1 MSARELTHAT
11 RAAAC
16 GAMSDRMK
24 PDANSTPLARPKL
37 GIRGLTHRF
46 AIGSPPQPL
55 TVLQDIDLDIARGE
69 FVCIIGES
77 GCGKSTL
84 LRMMAGLLMPT
95 EGQVAHDGAPVR
107 GVDHALGFV
116 FQQDAV
122 FPWLTVE
129 DNVAYGPR
137 SRGVPR
143 AERERLVA
151 HWCDAVGLGAF
162 RKAYPKQLSGGMR
175 KRVDLARAYAN
186 SPDVLLMDEPF
197 AALDVQTKA
206 QMQEALVAL
215 WQSTQK
221 TMVFVTHD
229 LDEAVFL
236 SDVVVVLSSRPG
248 RVHAIVQNPLA
259 RPRTE
264 ETRVGDAFAAAKRE
278 LWKCMQAARAASGA
292 RPDAGVLA
300 A

>member
-1 MSARELTHAT
+1 VSSEAI
-11 RAAAC
+11 AAPA
-16 GAMSDRMK
+16 
-24 PDANSTPLARPKL
+24 KL
-37 GIRGLTHRF
+37 DVQRLTHRF
-46 AIGSPPQPL
+46 AISGSDVPL
-55 TVLQDIDLDIARGE
+55 TVLEGIDLAIAPGQ
-69 FVCIIGES
+69 FVSIIGES

-84 LRMMAGLLMPT
+84 LRMMAGLLTPS
-95 EGQVAHDGAPVR
+95 EGEVRHDGRTVR
-107 GVDHALGFV
+107 GINQALGFV

-122 FPWLTVE
+122 FPWLSVE

-162 RKAYPKQLSGGMR
+162 RKAYPKELSGGMR

-206 QMQEALVAL
+206 QMQQALLAL
-215 WQSTQK
+215 WQGTRK

-236 SDVVVVLSSRPG
+236 ADVVIVLSSRPG
-248 RVHAIVQNPLA
+248 RVHAVVVNPLA
-259 RPRTE
+259 RPRTD
-264 ETRVGDAFAAAKRE
+264 ETRVSDAFTAAKRE
-278 LWKCMQAARAASGA
+278 LWMAMQSARAASGT
-292 RPDAGVLA
+292 RPA
-300 A
+300 ANAEAA